1 MNEIE
6 IIKNQ
11 IRNIKPPQNIID
23 NEGFVSYETLNQK
36 YVGNPMQI
44 EGGQI
49 IKMRPRNTRKKHIK
63 RKHGAQSKN
72 KKSIQKSSNNKKT
85 QKHMKPKNKHR
96 RTPKK

>member
-11 IRNIKPPQNIID
+11 IRNIKPPKNIND
-23 NEGFVSYETLNQK
+23 SVSYESLNQK
-36 YVGNPMQI
+36 YVVKPMQI